1 MRHPSHILPLLAVL
15 DASFGNRAC
24 VFLACLTSAVPP
36 LIPQLIVLKS
46 RSLLEPGEVGLSCLH
61 KLLILPLYCKVIWD
75 MPATGRSGYFVQGSL
90 SFDSA
95 LSHHYYC
102 LTILCECVVF
112 LAGEPMEVNMQR

>member
-1 MRHPSHILPLLAVL
+1 M
-15 DASFGNRAC
+15 
-24 VFLACLTSAVPP
+24 
-36 LIPQLIVLKS
+36 
-46 RSLLEPGEVGLSCLH
+46 GLSCLH

-95 LSHHYYC
+95 LSHHYYH